1 MWKED
6 RYHGA
11 GILIASNKY
20 HFSGDFV
27 NGERTVSS
35 EADIHTHYVC
45 DVCMCV
51 LCNNSTAT
59 GIIGM
64 CQIVCVCMLV
74 CMYKCVSVFVY
85 VLACVYMDS

>member
-1 MWKED
+1 MNINILFVCLFSEERYLGMWKED

-64 CQIVCVCMLV
+64 C
-74 CMYKCVSVFVY
+74 
-85 VLACVYMDS
+85 